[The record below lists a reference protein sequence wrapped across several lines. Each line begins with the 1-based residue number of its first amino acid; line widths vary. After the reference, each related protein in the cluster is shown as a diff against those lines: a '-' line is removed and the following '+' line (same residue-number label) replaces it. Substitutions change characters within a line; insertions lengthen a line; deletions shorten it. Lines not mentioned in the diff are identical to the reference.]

1 MRVSG
6 KWMIGVWACA
16 GLLARVETAAACGST
31 PCAFLQDVQPAEG
44 TIGVPVDSEVRVR
57 YFGTLDPA
65 PLECGKELAKI
76 RLQAEGGAAPL
87 ELDAELLSLPERA
100 EGWFV
105 AKPPEPLLMNTRY
118 DVYLDVL
125 RGDACTCESDWT
137 SVSSF
142 TTAAEADVRA
152 PERLELPELSYGE
165 RQTGT
170 SNCGTTDLIPLTPEL
185 ESISDDFPGAR
196 YNVYID
202 GALAGPYRE
211 SVVADD
217 EGAPAIYL
225 DCGTGALTHSVLV
238 RPGANLEIRAV
249 DLAGNESPPGDS
261 VRVLDRCSASSDVE
275 SSGGCSLSV
284 VRGGTG
290 AAWLFALLAVLAAHE
305 ARAIKRRSLARK
317 TSSPGDNASARS
329 MTLRSSRTLPG
340 QS

>member
-6 KWMIGVWACA
+6 KWMIAVWACG
-16 GLLARVETAAACGST
+16 GLLAGVETAAACGST
-31 PCAFLQDVQPAEG
+31 PCAFLQDVQPADG

-76 RLQAEGGAAPL
+76 RLQAEGGDTTL

-105 AKPPEPLLMNTRY
+105 AKSPEPLLMNTRY

-137 SVSSF
+137 SVASF
-142 TTAAEADVRA
+142 TTAAEPDVRA
-152 PERLELPELSYGE
+152 PERLELSELEFGE

-170 SNCGTTDLIPLTPEL
+170 SNCGTTDLIPLAPEL

-225 DCGTGALTHSVLV
+225 DCGTGALIHSVLV

-249 DLAGNESPPGDS
+249 DLAGNESPPS
-261 VRVLDRCSASSDVE
+261 SPARVPDRCSASSDVE
-275 SSGGCSLSV
+275 SSGGCSVSAV
-284 VRGGTG
+284 HAGTG
-290 AAWLFALLAVLAAHE
+290 VAWLFALLAAFAAHE
-305 ARAIKRRSLARK
+305 ARANKRRPRRAH
-317 TSSPGDNASARS
+317 ASGRGVYRPHATRVRAS
-329 MTLRSSRTLPG
+329 G
-340 QS
+340 A